1 MKTPSILNFSIP
13 AFFIAALIITGGCG
27 ISTQVQ
33 QAYNL
38 TNCDFKVRS
47 VENVNLAGVNVQNVN
62 NLSQL
67 NWTDAQKLMKAVGSA
82 TFPLSFQLN
91 LEGRNPNSAPA
102 GLNQLEYQLFIDEIQ
117 MTTGVLNQSFTIP
130 PNNGTAAIPINMN
143 IDLKK
148 VLSGKSLDAMVNFG
162 LNLAGAGGKP
172 TRIMIKLKPSI
183 LVNGKLLSYP
193 GFVTVRTEYQ

>member
-1 MKTPSILNFSIP
+1 MKAPSILHSIIP
-13 AFFIAALIITGGCG
+13 ACFISALIFSVGCG

-47 VENVNLAGVNVQNVN
+47 VENVNLAGVNVQNIN

-67 NWTDAQKLMKAVGSA
+67 NWTDAQKLMKAVASS

-91 LEGRNPNSAPA
+91 LEGRNSNTAAA
-102 GLNQLEYQLFIDEIQ
+102 GLNRLEYQLFIDDIQ
-117 MTTGVLNQSFTIP
+117 MTTGILNQSFTIP
-130 PNNGTAAIPINMN
+130 PNNGTAVIPINMN

-162 LNLAGAGGKP
+162 LNLAGSGGKP

-183 LVNGKLLSYP
+183 LVNGKLLAYP
-193 GFVTVRTEYQ
+193 GFITVRTEYQ